1 MLDDTWGLGYID
13 VCKCNKLSTIYVKDR
28 QYIDLYVLTVV
39 FTISLVYYC
48 IHHLQ
53 YTRMSKIR

>member
-28 QYIDLYVLTVV
+28 QYIDLL
-39 FTISLVYYC
+39 C
-48 IHHLQ
+48 LQ
-53 YTRMSKIR
+53 YHWYIIVYIIYSILG